1 MNISSFFPRRYRY
14 TSYRQFVR
22 WIWGYLGKKVRVVL
36 PSCAVNTMREKFPS
50 ENGLNTG
57 FNPPD

>member
-1 MNISSFFPRRYRY
+1 MNISSFFPRRYRN

-22 WIWGYLGKKVRVVL
+22 WIWGYLVKKVRVVL
-36 PSCAVNTMREKFPS
+36 PFCAVKTIREKFPS
-50 ENGLNTG
+50 ENGLYTG

>member
-36 PSCAVNTMREKFPS
+36 PSCAVKTIREKLPS
-50 ENGLNTG
+50 ENGLYTG